1 MRNAA
6 LVIQSSRFYRRLLGL
21 LAAVIVLIILMFAIV
36 GLNVW
41 IGSEVHKLDLEVEC
55 PPIPNPL
62 NVTVLNPPEIPP
74 CPEFPSEINVT
85 VLNPPDLGNI
95 TVELPENITIDIP
108 PIEFPNPLNVSVVN
122 QPPPKLPKPICIE
135 WTYALP
141 FVCGEAFGSDVNDNH
156 TVARAREYAFTMWV
170 FNPQDFGV
178 TFEKKLS
185 FTFPPE
191 GQNAGAVVD
200 SPGNDTL
207 EPCEALEMNCQQIR
221 PLSQPLI
228 RSVGNEK
235 RDTGLLVKGVVSLKT
250 PLQLIVW
257 GAQTSSRDAR
267 TVDVIFP
274 PDINNP
280 EPYPTLVATDTISYD
295 KEQAVEYCSKKG
307 FLV

>member
-1 MRNAA
+1 MRNAV
-6 LVIQSSRFYRRLLGL
+6 LVIQSSRLYRRLLAL
-21 LAAVIVLIILMFAIV
+21 LGAIIVIIILMFAII

-74 CPEFPSEINVT
+74 CPEFPDEINVT

-95 TVELPENITIDIP
+95 TVELPENITINVP
-108 PIEFPNPLNVSVVN
+108 PIEFPDPINVSVVN
-122 QPPPKLPKPICIE
+122 PPLPKPPKPVCIE

-141 FVCGEAFGSDVNDNH
+141 FVCGESFGADIQDNH

-170 FNPQDFGV
+170 FNPQEFGV
-178 TFEKKLS
+178 TFEKKVS
-185 FTFPPE
+185 YTFPPE
-191 GQNAGAVVD
+191 EQAAGPVVD

-207 EPCEALEMNCQQIR
+207 ETCEALEMNCQQIR
-221 PLSQPLI
+221 PLAPPPPVRDVS
-228 RSVGNEK
+228 K
-235 RDTGLLVKGVVSLKT
+235 RDTFPLIKGVVSLKT
-250 PLQLIVW
+250 NMQLLVW
-257 GAQTSSRDAR
+257 GAQTSSRDSA
-267 TVDVIFP
+267 TSLVVFP

-280 EPYPTLVATDTISYD
+280 EPYPTLVATDAITYD